1 MSLVLS
7 DLPEHERPR
16 ERLAAL
22 GPDALSERELLAL
35 VLRNGRRGES
45 AVDLAGTLL
54 LKFGGLSGLSGALP
68 EEIAAISGI
77 GPAKAAA
84 VVAAFRLGALAGRSN
99 GCPPVLAEPA
109 DIALV
114 ASEHLTGL
122 RRERLLVLV
131 CDGGNRLTKV
141 APVADGSM
149 DRCLVP
155 VREILNVVLRHD
167 GRAFALAHNHPSG
180 DPEPGRHDRESTVA
194 VASAAKQVG
203 LRFLDHVV
211 VASGGWRSAC
221 STRAMS

>member
-1 MSLVLS
+1 MSVVLS

-54 LKFGGLSGLSGALP
+54 VKFGGLTGLSGARP

-84 VVAAFRLGALAGRSN
+84 VVAAFRLGALAGRRN
-99 GCPPVLAEPA
+99 GVTAVLSESA

-141 APVADGSM
+141 APVAEGSM

-155 VREILNVVLRHD
+155 VREILNIVLRHD

-180 DPEPGRHDRESTVA
+180 DPEPSRHDREATVA

-211 VASGGWRSAC
+211 VASEGWRSAC